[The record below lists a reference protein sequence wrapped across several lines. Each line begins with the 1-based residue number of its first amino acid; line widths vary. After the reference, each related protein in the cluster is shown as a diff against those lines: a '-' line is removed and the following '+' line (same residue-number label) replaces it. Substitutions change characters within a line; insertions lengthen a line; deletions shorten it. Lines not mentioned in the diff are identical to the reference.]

1 MLCATLL
8 LPVPGGPAR
17 QRIVAGWSAPTG
29 ASRPPSRAASER
41 IRQTARYSRMR
52 SFTSLRPKWVRSRC
66 AATAVTSTS
75 AGAILPHGSS
85 TIVSRRLR
93 MTATSGLIGDV
104 CLSLRS
110 SRSASFAGRGRKLG
124 LGEATSVL
132 GQVLVR
138 RLAGLLDL
146 VADDL
151 HLLVQEELALRA
163 LDTLL
168 HPVHDVLLDAE
179 DGCLF
184 GQGLDERDEALLR
197 GFHAQERLLLLAG
210 DLQVRGDDVGDSLGV
225 LGLTHD
231 VLHLVGDL
239 RVELHVRG
247 ELAGHAPRQ

>member
-1 MLCATLL
+1 
-8 LPVPGGPAR
+8 
-17 QRIVAGWSAPTG
+17 
-29 ASRPPSRAASER
+29 
-41 IRQTARYSRMR
+41 
-52 SFTSLRPKWVRSRC
+52 
-66 AATAVTSTS
+66 
-75 AGAILPHGSS
+75 
-85 TIVSRRLR
+85 

-110 SRSASFAGRGRKLG
+110 SRSASLRAGAESCG
-124 LGEATSVL
+124 LGEPASVL
-132 GQVLVR
+132 RQVLVR

-163 LDTLL
+163 LDALL

-179 DGCLF
+179 DGRLF

-210 DLQVRGDDVGDSLGV
+210 DLQVRGDDIGDGLGV

-239 RVELHVRG
+239 RIELHVRG
-247 ELAGHAPRQ
+247 ELVGHAPRQ